1 MEERRFY
8 RRRGTEDLP
17 ITSLVIAAGTS
28 MQRFC
33 HWHPEPEFIY
43 IVRGSLQ
50 KRLGKE
56 TVTLQAGDFYIIPP
70 NEIHGIENFSK
81 NAILRRIVF
90 DPLAVTMTPSHF
102 FQKNFVVPLSENRLK
117 MPRCIL
123 PGHPAYEV
131 IKANMLELANCRTYE
146 PDYQPKRFGI
156 LMAICTTLFPY
167 CQADTPQTKV
177 LDPGNEAV
185 RQTMR
190 YINSYYTR
198 RLDLQTLADNVHLHP
213 NYLCALFKEHTG
225 ETVFQH
231 ITRIRV
237 ESAAYLLRED
247 DVPIN
252 KVAEACGFNTESL
265 FYQKFKE
272 IMGVTPRAYKKKYKQ
287 QAEEQLQNK
296 ER

>member
-17 ITSLVIAAGTS
+17 ITSLMIAAGTS

-56 TVTLQAGDFYIIPP
+56 IVTLQAGDFYIIPP
-70 NEIHGIENFSK
+70 NEIHGVESFSDD
-81 NAILRRIVF
+81 AIFRRIVF
-90 DPLAVTMTPSHF
+90 DPLAITMTPTHF
-102 FQKNFVVPLSENRLK
+102 FQKNFVVPLSEDRLE

-123 PGHPAYEV
+123 PGHPAYET
-131 IKANMLELANCRTYE
+131 IKASMMALAECRTYD
-146 PDYQPKRFGI
+146 PDYKPKRFSI
-156 LMAICTTLFPY
+156 LMTICTALFPY
-167 CQADTPQTKV
+167 CHADTTQTRV
-177 LDPGNEAV
+177 SDPGNQAV
-185 RQTMR
+185 RLTMR
-190 YINSYYTR
+190 YINSYYSR
-198 RLDLQTLADNVHLHP
+198 KLDLQTLADNVHLHP

-231 ITRIRV
+231 LTRIRV

-252 KVAEACGFNTESL
+252 KVAESCGFNTESL

-272 IMGVTPRAYKKKYKQ
+272 IMGVTPRAYKKKFKQ
-287 QAEEQLQNK
+287 QNN

>member
-8 RRRGTEDLP
+8 RRRGTEGLP
-17 ITSLVIAAGTS
+17 VTSLMIAAGIS
-28 MQRFC
+28 MQRYC

-43 IVRGSLQ
+43 IVQGSMQ

-56 TVTLQAGDFYIIPP
+56 TITLKAGDFYIIPP
-70 NEIHGIENFSK
+70 NEIHGIESFSED
-81 NAILRRIVF
+81 AILRRIVF
-90 DPLAVTMTPSHF
+90 DPLAITMPPSHF
-102 FQKNFVVPLSENRLK
+102 FQKNFVDPLVENRLT

-131 IKANMLELANCRTYE
+131 IKANMLELAECRTYE

-167 CQADTPQTKV
+167 CHADTAQTRV

-190 YINSYYTR
+190 YINSYYR
-198 RLDLQTLADNVHLHP
+198 RKIDLQTLADEVHLHP

-225 ETVFQH
+225 ETVFEH
-231 ITRIRV
+231 LTRIRV
-237 ESAAYLLRED
+237 ESAVYLLRESD
-247 DVPIN
+247 LPIN
-252 KVAEACGFNTESL
+252 KVAELSGFNTESL
-265 FYQKFKE
+265 FYQKFKQ
-272 IMGVTPRAYKKKYKQ
+272 IMGVTPRAYKKKYQ
-287 QAEEQLQNK
+287 QQGENK

>member
-17 ITSLVIAAGTS
+17 ITSLMIAAGTS

-56 TVTLQAGDFYIIPP
+56 IVTLQAGDFYIIPP
-70 NEIHGIENFSK
+70 NEIHGVESFSDD
-81 NAILRRIVF
+81 AIFRRIVF
-90 DPLAVTMTPSHF
+90 DPLAITMTPTHF
-102 FQKNFVVPLSENRLK
+102 FQKNFVVPLSEDRLK

-123 PGHPAYEV
+123 PGHPAYETV
-131 IKANMLELANCRTYE
+131 KTSMMALAECRTYD

-156 LMAICTTLFPY
+156 LMTICTAIFPY
-167 CQADTPQTKV
+167 CHADTPQTRV
-177 LDPGNEAV
+177 LDPGNQAV
-185 RQTMR
+185 RLTMR
-190 YINSYYTR
+190 YINSYYSR
-198 RLDLQTLADNVHLHP
+198 KLDLQTLADNVHLHP

-231 ITRIRV
+231 LTRIRV

-252 KVAEACGFNTESL
+252 KVAESCGFNTESL

-272 IMGVTPRAYKKKYKQ
+272 IMGVTPRTYKKKYTQ
-287 QAEEQLQNK
+287 QNK